1 MRRRFRYFRLS
12 LIMTVLF
19 VIVGAVYWATRR
31 SPTQSAQ
38 KPDGDQIVQRYRVV
52 VAATDL
58 NPYTLLTPDMVQVR
72 ESETP
77 PPPSTFTSPEEVAQ
91 RVTRTL
97 IKAGEPIFAH
107 QVTPPLSAGTIAPML
122 PVGMVGIAI
131 PIARREQLP
140 PVRVGDLVRIYAV
153 FSRNKVKAVAMR
165 AIVLSSGLANAAP
178 STSQQATSQQ
188 TGQPSPQSA
197 VTESPPV
204 LLIAVTPDEARAI
217 ALAMDSGATLYY
229 AVLPPPPF
237 LPQWERPLTL
247 DELVGTPPAKPPA
260 NPPPSRRP
268 APSPPITVRPSPPAP
283 LPPPNPFILR
293 DSGKASELKPN
304 RPAPPAIFG
313 IVGDRPTILSVPTT
327 EEAKGK

>member
-1 MRRRFRYFRLS
+1 MRRRLRYFRLS
-12 LIMTVLF
+12 LIMTVLV
-19 VIVGAVYWATRR
+19 VIVGAMYWATRR
-31 SPTQSAQ
+31 TPTQSAQ

-77 PPPSTFTSPEEVAQ
+77 PPPNTFTSPEEVAQ

-107 QVTPPLSAGTIAPML
+107 QVTPPLTGGSIAPML

-131 PIARREQLP
+131 SIPNREQLP

-153 FSRNKVKAVAMR
+153 FSHNKIKAVAMR
-165 AIVLSSGLANAAP
+165 AIVLASGSASAASP
-178 STSQQATSQQ
+178 TSQQVTSQQ
-188 TGQPSPQSA
+188 TGQPFPQSA
-197 VTESPPV
+197 AAESPLV

-217 ALAMDSGATLYY
+217 ALAIDSGATLYY

-247 DELVGTPPAKPPA
+247 DELVGTPPVKPPA
-260 NPPPSRRP
+260 NPSPPRRP
-268 APSPPITVRPSPPAP
+268 APSSPITVRPSPPAP
-283 LPPPNPFILR
+283 LLPPNPFILR
-293 DSGKASELKPN
+293 DSGKASELKPD
-304 RPAPPAIFG
+304 RPSPPAIFG